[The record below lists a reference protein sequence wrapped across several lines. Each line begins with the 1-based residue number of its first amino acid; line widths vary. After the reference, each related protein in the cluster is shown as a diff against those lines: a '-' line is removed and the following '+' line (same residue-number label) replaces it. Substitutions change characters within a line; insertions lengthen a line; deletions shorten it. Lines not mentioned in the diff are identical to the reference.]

1 VLDSAWVGA
10 LVFVGAAGAKMA
22 GREELLAAARA
33 LTPAL
38 RDRARDTELLRRIP
52 DETIRDLH
60 AAGLFK
66 VLQPACFGGYEADL
80 ATYFDLVLTL
90 SEADGSVGWV
100 YSVLMVQTW
109 ALSLMDP
116 LASKE
121 VWGADPS
128 ALLSS
133 AVALR
138 SGSIEKVADGYR
150 IDARFGFSSGCHHA
164 SWIFI
169 LGVAHNAVEEGLTGF
184 LVPRSDCEIVDNWEV
199 MGLCG
204 TGSCDVVV
212 DSTVPTHRTH
222 AVAKTGSQLSD
233 AAIYNLPFMVVFP
246 HAATVPIVGIAQGAL
261 DTYVASQK
269 DRVRIIGG
277 NVASEPSSQI
287 RVAESAADLD
297 AARLT
302 LFRTAADVTEV
313 ASRDDAL
320 PPDLL
325 ARVDRDQVLAIR
337 YAVTAVDR
345 VFANAG
351 ARALSLDNPIQR
363 AFRDAHAGAAHPAAQ
378 PEPRLAAYGALAF
391 GVTPSPAH

>member
-1 VLDSAWVGA
+1 
-10 LVFVGAAGAKMA
+10 MA

-33 LTPAL
+33 LTPVL

-52 DETIRDLH
+52 DETIHDLQ
-60 AAGLFK
+60 AADLFK
-66 VLQPACFGGYEADL
+66 VLQPSCYGGFEADL
-80 ATYFDLVLTL
+80 ATFFDLVLAL
-90 SEADGSVGWV
+90 SAADGSVGWV

-128 ALLSS
+128 ARLSS

-138 SGSIEKVADGYR
+138 SGAIEKVADGYR
-150 IDARFGFSSGCHHA
+150 IDAQFGFSSGCHHA
-164 SWIFI
+164 SWLFV
-169 LGVAHNAVEEGLTGF
+169 LGVAQNAVEEGLTGF
-184 LVPRSDCEIVDNWEV
+184 LVPPGDFEIVDNWNV

-212 DSTVPTHRTH
+212 DSDVPSHRAH
-222 AVAKTGSQLSD
+222 ALSKTGSQLSD
-233 AAIYNLPFMVVFP
+233 APIYNVPFMLVFP
-246 HAATVPIVGIAQGAL
+246 HAATVPVVGIAQGAL
-261 DTYVASQK
+261 DSYVASQR
-269 DRVRIIGG
+269 DRVRIVGG
-277 NVASEPSSQI
+277 VVGTEPSSQV

-297 AARLT
+297 AARLS
-302 LFRTAADVTEV
+302 LFRTAADVTEIV
-313 ASRDDAL
+313 SRGDAL
-320 PPDLL
+320 APDLL

-337 YAVTAVDR
+337 SAVTAVDR
-345 VFANAG
+345 IFANAG
-351 ARALSLDNPIQR
+351 ARALSLENPIQR

-391 GVTPSPAH
+391 GVSPPPPH

>member
-1 VLDSAWVGA
+1 
-10 LVFVGAAGAKMA
+10 MA

-33 LTPAL
+33 LAPVL
-38 RDRARDTELLRRIP
+38 RDRARDTELLRRVP
-52 DETIRDLH
+52 DETIRDLQ

-66 VLQPACFGGYEADL
+66 VLQPACYGGYEADL
-80 ATYFDLVLTL
+80 ATYFDLVSTL
-90 SEADGSVGWV
+90 SAADGSVGWV

-121 VWGADPS
+121 VWGGDPS
-128 ALLSS
+128 LLLSS

-150 IDARFGFSSGCHHA
+150 IDAQFGFSSGCHHA
-164 SWIFI
+164 SWVFI
-169 LGVAHNAVEEGLTGF
+169 LGVPRNAPEEGLTGF
-184 LVPRSDCEIVDNWEV
+184 LVPRSDYEIVDNWNV

-204 TGSCDVVV
+204 TGSCDV
-212 DSTVPTHRTH
+212 
-222 AVAKTGSQLSD
+222 AVASDVPGHRAQSISKTGSQLSD
-233 AAIYNLPFMVVFP
+233 APIYNLPFMIVFP
-246 HAATVPIVGIAQGAL
+246 HAATVPVIGIAQGAL
-261 DTYVASQK
+261 DSYVTSQR
-269 DRVRIIGG
+269 DRVRIVGG
-277 NVASEPSSQI
+277 NVAAEPSSQI

-297 AARLT
+297 AARLS
-302 LFRTAADVTEV
+302 LFRNAAEITEV
-313 ASRDDAL
+313 ASRCDAL

-345 VFANAG
+345 IFANAG
-351 ARALSLDNPIQR
+351 ARALSLDNPVQR
-363 AFRDAHAGAAHPAAQ
+363 AFRDAHAAAAHPAAQ

-391 GVTPSPAH
+391 GVSPTPAH